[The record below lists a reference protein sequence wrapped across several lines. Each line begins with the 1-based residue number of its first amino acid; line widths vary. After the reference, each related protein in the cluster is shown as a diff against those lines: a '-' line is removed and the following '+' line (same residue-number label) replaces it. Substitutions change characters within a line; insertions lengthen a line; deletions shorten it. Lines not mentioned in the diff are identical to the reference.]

1 MKILIVDDETV
12 SLKTMEAFV
21 KKLGY
26 EPLAANDGLEGY
38 EIWEKE
44 RPEMV
49 VTDWNMPR
57 MTGLELVQQIR
68 DNEGDVYTYLV
79 IVTVRDSIEDI
90 VKGMDAGADDYLAK
104 PFNRDELNVRLKAGE
119 RALSFQTK
127 DALILGL
134 IKLAEMRD
142 PALFNRLERIRAY
155 TRTLAASMRSFPGS
169 PKELTGRFVNDVYR
183 ASPLYDL
190 GKISLSCEILKKRN
204 DEMTKDELEIYKNHA
219 LLGAA
224 TLNDAME
231 KSPNASYLKMAAEMA
246 RSHHERWDGSGY
258 PDGLKESAIPL
269 CARIAAVCDFY
280 EDAVV
285 GRIDGQFRSHED
297 TSELVLSMS
306 GTAFDPAVVRAFRET
321 EEKFNEIRLSKKNNN
336 G

>member
-1 MKILIVDDETV
+1 MKILIADDEAA
-12 SLKTMEAFV
+12 SLKTMELFV

-90 VKGMDAGADDYLAK
+90 VKGMEAGADDYLAK

-134 IKLAEMRD
+134 IKLAETRD
-142 PALFNRLERIRAY
+142 AASINRLERIRGCA
-155 TRTLAASMRSFPGS
+155 RALAASMRSFPGA

-190 GKISLSCEILKKRN
+190 GKIALSSEILKKN
-204 DEMTKDELEIYKNHA
+204 AGELTKEELEIYKNHA
-219 LLGAA
+219 LLGEA
-224 TLNDAME
+224 TLRDAME
-231 KSPNASYLKMAAEMA
+231 KSPNASYLRMAAEMA

-280 EDAVV
+280 EDASA
-285 GRIDGQFRSHED
+285 GRLDGTPRSRE
-297 TSELVLSMS
+297 EAAGLINQMS
-306 GTAFDPAVVRAFRET
+306 GTAFDPSVVKAFMEV
-321 EEKFNEIRLSKKNNN
+321 EEKFNEIRLINKN
-336 G
+336 